1 MILLRMQRFIQKI
14 GWWITLTR
22 QELIQRAYAENPFIT
37 NQDLVCEVLTHEI
50 LMRKLKGGE
59 GLSQGRLST
68 DFNLSRG
75 PVKQAL
81 EKMAKDHYLER
92 DSVGSFFVSKPDVHL
107 SADVFSFKKLLDL
120 LATSQAIFAITRDG
134 LEQLHEQLTQLNDAY
149 RRRDFVA
156 FCHYDILFHLL
167 IAQIAGNFMV
177 VETYSRYRNLF
188 QFISVSLES
197 DMDERVFRRLLYQ
210 HQNIFN
216 ILKCRKSDAVQS
228 AIDAHYASLILT

>member
-1 MILLRMQRFIQKI
+1 M
-14 GWWITLTR
+14 TLTR
-22 QELIQRAYAENPFIT
+22 QELIDRAYRENPFIT

-59 GLSQGRLST
+59 GLSQGKLST

-81 EKMAKDHYLER
+81 EKMAKEHYLQR
-92 DSVGSFFVSKPDVHL
+92 DSAGSFYVNKPDVHL

-120 LATSQAIFAITRDG
+120 LATNQAINAITRDG
-134 LEQLHEQLTQLNDAY
+134 MEELHKQLMEMNDAY

-167 IAQIAGNFMV
+167 VAQVAGNFMV

-216 ILKCRKSDAVQS
+216 ILKNRKTESVQS
-228 AIDAHYASLILT
+228 VIDAHYASLILM

>member
-1 MILLRMQRFIQKI
+1 MFAIYAKDWLVND
-14 GWWITLTR
+14 LTR
-22 QELIQRAYAENPFIT
+22 QELIDRAYQENPFIT

-59 GLSQGRLST
+59 SLSQGKLST

-81 EKMAKDHYLER
+81 EKMAKEHYLQR
-92 DSVGSFFVSKPDVHL
+92 DAAGSFYVNKPDVHL

-120 LATSQAIFAITRDG
+120 LATTQAIYAVTRDG
-134 LEQLHEQLTQLNDAY
+134 LEALYQHLTEMTEAY
-149 RRRDFVA
+149 RQRDYVA

-167 IAQIAGNFMV
+167 VAQLAGNFMV

-197 DMDERVFRRLLYQ
+197 DMDERVFRRLLHQ

-216 ILKCRKSDAVQS
+216 LLKNRKTESVQS
-228 AIDAHYASLILT
+228 VIDAHYASLILM

>member
-1 MILLRMQRFIQKI
+1 M
-14 GWWITLTR
+14 TLTR
-22 QELIQRAYAENPFIT
+22 QELIDRAYGENPFIT

-59 GLSQGRLST
+59 SLSQGKLST

-81 EKMAKDHYLER
+81 EKMAKEHYLQR
-92 DSVGSFFVSKPDVHL
+92 DAAGSFYVNKPDVHL
-107 SADVFSFKKLLDL
+107 SADVLSFKKLLDL
-120 LATSQAIFAITRDG
+120 LATSQAIYAITRDG
-134 LEQLHEQLTQLNDAY
+134 MEELHKQLMEMNEAY

-167 IAQIAGNFMV
+167 IAQVAGNFMV
-177 VETYSRYRNLF
+177 SETYSRYRNLF

-216 ILKCRKSDAVQS
+216 VLKNRKTESVQPV
-228 AIDAHYASLILT
+228 IDAHYASLILM

>member
-1 MILLRMQRFIQKI
+1 M
-14 GWWITLTR
+14 TLTR
-22 QELIQRAYAENPFIT
+22 QELIDRAYGENPFIT

-59 GLSQGRLST
+59 SLSQGKLST

-81 EKMAKDHYLER
+81 EKMAKEHYLQR
-92 DSVGSFFVSKPDVHL
+92 DAAGSFYVNKPDVHL

-120 LATSQAIFAITRDG
+120 LATSQAIYAITRDG
-134 LEQLHEQLTQLNDAY
+134 MEELHKQLMEMNEAY

-167 IAQIAGNFMV
+167 IAQVAGNFMV
-177 VETYSRYRNLF
+177 SETYSRYRNLF

-216 ILKCRKSDAVQS
+216 VLKNRKTESVQPV
-228 AIDAHYASLILT
+228 IDAHYASLILM